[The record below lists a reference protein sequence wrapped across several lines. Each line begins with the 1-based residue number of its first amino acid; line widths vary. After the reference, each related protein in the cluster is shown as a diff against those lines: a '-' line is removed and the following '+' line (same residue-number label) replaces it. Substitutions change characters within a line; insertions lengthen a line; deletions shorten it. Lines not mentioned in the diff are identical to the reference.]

1 MFGTET
7 GYHYKD
13 GAPVKV
19 GDRLSIMGT
28 EKPATVRA
36 RMNDGKLYFYATYW
50 DCDRTYTRSLPQ
62 ISAEGFARFTG
73 KETVQTTD
81 VESELKTKWKPDDNG
96 EYIFGLE
103 EYDKAIYGNVI

>member
-13 GAPVKV
+13 GSPVKV

-62 ISAEGFARFTG
+62 ISTEGFVKFTG
-73 KETVQTTD
+73 IETAKAVD
-81 VESELKTKWKPDDNG
+81 VESELKTKWKPDNEG